1 MTNNRGSVWLYSIR
15 DGFITL
21 LPLTFFG
28 VISILLLHFPWQ
40 SYQDLMVSLFGS
52 SWVEHL
58 KIAIN
63 SSHGI
68 LSCTLAIAVSVHL
81 TLRLNSSLPSA
92 SKISPLMVGIS
103 ALMNFILFLEGTGS
117 LTYDAMGQSSVLPAI
132 IIGIVTTEVLFAVI
146 KSRSLDWFDMPYD
159 TDLTVYNSIKMSV
172 PIIFTGLL
180 ILVFS
185 ILLSKI
191 PPLDEHLFLPV
202 VNLLQDSEYTALVL
216 NSLATLINQIFWY
229 LGVHGGYILDTY
241 ARDFFDF
248 TQLAYSENFASRPL
262 LNNFVLLGGAGAT
275 MSLLIAIALVV
286 KEGQQRKIAQISILP
301 SIFNINE
308 PVLYGLPLVLNPS
321 YLFPFIGIPVLFS
334 VITVLSVQLGFL
346 VFLPISIPWT
356 TPPIIS
362 GWLITGSWHGAL
374 FQFTEIVIGTM
385 LYIPFV
391 KKAEKKRLLLQK
403 ESFAKAAKVIQTNEQ
418 KITVS
423 ARQDHIGLIARG
435 LLTELKYD
443 LQHNKLSL
451 AYQPKHDI
459 KGQIV
464 GVEALLRWKHER
476 HGNLPPLLAVNLA
489 EENNE
494 INRLG
499 AWVIENACACTARWK
514 ALGCNINMAIN
525 ISPLQLLDKE
535 LPTLISNTL
544 QKYSLAPQDI
554 ELEIT
559 ESHTIYDTPTV
570 NETLSKLSN
579 MGIRLAMDDFGM
591 GHSSLLYMRR
601 FKVHTLKI
609 DGSLTLDV
617 LKNEANSNI
626 IHTIAEL
633 GRSQQIDIVAEY
645 VETIEQRERLVELGC
660 TIFQGYYHSKALSEK
675 DCVAYFNNHV

>member
-1 MTNNRGSVWLYSIR
+1 
-15 DGFITL
+15 
-21 LPLTFFG
+21 
-28 VISILLLHFPWQ
+28 
-40 SYQDLMVSLFGS
+40 
-52 SWVEHL
+52 
-58 KIAIN
+58 
-63 SSHGI
+63 
-68 LSCTLAIAVSVHL
+68 
-81 TLRLNSSLPSA
+81 
-92 SKISPLMVGIS
+92 MVGIS
-103 ALMNFILFLEGTGS
+103 AFMNFILFLEGTGS

-132 IIGIVTTEVLFAVI
+132 IIGIVTTEVLFTVI

-180 ILVFS
+180 ILVIS
-185 ILLSKI
+185 ILLSKT

-202 VNLLQDSEYTALVL
+202 INLLQDSEYSALVL
-216 NSLATLINQIFWY
+216 NSLVTLINQIFWY

-241 ARDFFDF
+241 ARDFFDL
-248 TQLAYSENFASRPL
+248 TQLAYNENFASRPL

-321 YLFPFIGIPVLFS
+321 YLIPFIGIPVLFS

-362 GWLITGSWHGAL
+362 GWIITGSWHGAL
-374 FQFTEIVIGTM
+374 FQFTEIVIGTL

-391 KKAEKKRLLLQK
+391 KKAEKKRLQLQK
-403 ESFAKAAKVIQTNEQ
+403 VSFAKAAKVIQTNEQ

-423 ARQDHIGLIARG
+423 VRQDHIGLIARG
-435 LLTELKYD
+435 LLTELKSD
-443 LQHNKLSL
+443 LENDKLSL
-451 AYQPKHDI
+451 AYQPKHNI

-514 ALGCNINMAIN
+514 TLGYNINMAIN

-609 DGSLTLDV
+609 DGSLTVDV
-617 LKNEANSNI
+617 LVNEANSNI

-645 VETIEQRERLVELGC
+645 VETIEQRERLVDLGC

-675 DCVAYFNNHV
+675 DCIDYFNKH

>member
-1 MTNNRGSVWLYSIR
+1 
-15 DGFITL
+15 
-21 LPLTFFG
+21 
-28 VISILLLHFPWQ
+28 
-40 SYQDLMVSLFGS
+40 
-52 SWVEHL
+52 
-58 KIAIN
+58 
-63 SSHGI
+63 
-68 LSCTLAIAVSVHL
+68 
-81 TLRLNSSLPSA
+81 
-92 SKISPLMVGIS
+92 
-103 ALMNFILFLEGTGS
+103 MNFILFLEGTGS

-132 IIGIVTTEVLFAVI
+132 IIGIVTTEVLFTVI

-180 ILVFS
+180 ILVIS
-185 ILLSKI
+185 ILLSKT

-202 VNLLQDSEYTALVL
+202 INLLQDSEYSALVL
-216 NSLATLINQIFWY
+216 NSLVTLINQIFWY

-241 ARDFFDF
+241 ARDFFDL
-248 TQLAYSENFASRPL
+248 TQLAYNENFASRPL

-321 YLFPFIGIPVLFS
+321 YLIPFIGIPVLFS

-362 GWLITGSWHGAL
+362 GWIITGSWHGAL
-374 FQFTEIVIGTM
+374 FQFTEIVIGTL

-391 KKAEKKRLLLQK
+391 KKAEKKRLQLQK
-403 ESFAKAAKVIQTNEQ
+403 VSFAKAAKVIQTNEQ

-423 ARQDHIGLIARG
+423 VRQDHIGLIARG
-435 LLTELKYD
+435 LLTELKSD
-443 LQHNKLSL
+443 LENDKLSL
-451 AYQPKHDI
+451 AYQPKHNI

-514 ALGCNINMAIN
+514 TLGYNINMAIN

-609 DGSLTLDV
+609 DGSLTVDV
-617 LKNEANSNI
+617 LVNEANSNI

-645 VETIEQRERLVELGC
+645 VETIEQRERLVDLGC

-675 DCVAYFNNHV
+675 DCIDYFNKH

>member
-1 MTNNRGSVWLYSIR
+1 M
-15 DGFITL
+15 
-21 LPLTFFG
+21 
-28 VISILLLHFPWQ
+28 
-40 SYQDLMVSLFGS
+40 
-52 SWVEHL
+52 
-58 KIAIN
+58 
-63 SSHGI
+63 
-68 LSCTLAIAVSVHL
+68 AVSVHL

-103 ALMNFILFLEGTGS
+103 AFMNFILFLEGTGS

-132 IIGIVTTEVLFAVI
+132 IIGIVTTEVLFTVI

-180 ILVFS
+180 ILVIS
-185 ILLSKI
+185 ILLSKT

-202 VNLLQDSEYTALVL
+202 INLLQDSEYSALVL
-216 NSLATLINQIFWY
+216 NSLVTLINQIFWY

-241 ARDFFDF
+241 ARDFFDL
-248 TQLAYSENFASRPL
+248 TQLAYNENFASRPL

-321 YLFPFIGIPVLFS
+321 YLIPFIGIPVLFS

-362 GWLITGSWHGAL
+362 GWIITGSWHGAL
-374 FQFTEIVIGTM
+374 FQFTEIVIGTL

-391 KKAEKKRLLLQK
+391 KKAEKKRLQLQK
-403 ESFAKAAKVIQTNEQ
+403 VSFAKAAKVIQTNEQ

-423 ARQDHIGLIARG
+423 VRQDHIGLIARG
-435 LLTELKYD
+435 LLTELKSD
-443 LQHNKLSL
+443 LENDKLSL
-451 AYQPKHDI
+451 AYQPKHNI

-514 ALGCNINMAIN
+514 TLGYNINMAIN

-609 DGSLTLDV
+609 DGSLTVDV
-617 LKNEANSNI
+617 LVNEANSNI

-645 VETIEQRERLVELGC
+645 VETIEQRERLVDLGC

-675 DCVAYFNNHV
+675 DCIDYFNKH